1 MLPRTK
7 LVISDSLKPG
17 TYAINF
23 VIQKGLY
30 ALWGRVK
37 DNRQPS
43 VNYFVVTKDDKTHLS
58 SVALTKQGEFV
69 LNNLIFDNEATVI
82 FSPVKSNQENDL
94 WIDVIAPLDSV
105 FKPEAVLTQL
115 ITVGTAEPDETTTSY
130 EFIWEDAQQKDML
143 PHVTVTAKQKKKVQ
157 QFNDEYTSPF
167 FRQDDNQARWFDG
180 FEDPAVYKSANITN
194 LLYARVPSFMKTH
207 DFITNEVK
215 YTLRGDQAFVYLNEM
230 PLPNDFDINTL
241 NPSEIAVIKVIN
253 GPTMINRMGN
263 GAAILIYTK
272 RGNYYNDPNVKRNF
286 IIRGYTPQLSA
297 WR

>member
-1 MLPRTK
+1 
-7 LVISDSLKPG
+7 
-17 TYAINF
+17 
-23 VIQKGLY
+23 
-30 ALWGRVK
+30 
-37 DNRQPS
+37 
-43 VNYFVVTKDDKTHLS
+43 
-58 SVALTKQGEFV
+58 
-69 LNNLIFDNEATVI
+69 
-82 FSPVKSNQENDL
+82 
-94 WIDVIAPLDSV
+94 
-105 FKPEAVLTQL
+105 
-115 ITVGTAEPDETTTSY
+115 
-130 EFIWEDAQQKDML
+130 ML
-143 PHVTVTAKQKKKVQ
+143 PHVTVTAKQKKSVQ

-194 LLYARVPSFMKTH
+194 LLYARVPNFMKTH

-272 RGNYYNDPNVKRNF
+272 RGNYYSDPNVKRNF
-286 IIRGYTPQLSA
+286 ILKGYTPQLSA
-297 WR
+297 WK